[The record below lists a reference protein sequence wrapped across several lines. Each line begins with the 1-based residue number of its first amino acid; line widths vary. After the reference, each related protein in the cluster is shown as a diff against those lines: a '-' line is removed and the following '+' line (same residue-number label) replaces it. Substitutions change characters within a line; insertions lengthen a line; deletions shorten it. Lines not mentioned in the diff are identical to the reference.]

1 MVDAILDGLRRDLCQ
16 RNAPEAQ
23 SVDEPACV
31 PEAIS
36 PQHSSSAPPVTTLS
50 TVASTEPVCQ
60 SFNLGDPNG
69 SVAPQLSTSPG
80 TMPTPPEHQ
89 VAPNLSFPS
98 KERSSDETM
107 EVDLLKA
114 TNSVDH
120 RFMQYR
126 MASVGT
132 SVSSGSDTR
141 RPSLASAQTSSD
153 RISSES

>member
-16 RNAPEAQ
+16 RSAPEAR
-23 SVDEPACV
+23 SVDEPACD

-36 PQHSSSAPPVTTLS
+36 PQHSSSASPVTTLS
-50 TVASTEPVCQ
+50 TVASPESVCQ

-69 SVAPQLSTSPG
+69 SVAPQLSISPG
-80 TMPTPPEHQ
+80 TMPTQPEHQ
-89 VAPNLSFPS
+89 VDPNLSLPF
-98 KERSSDETM
+98 KEQSSDETM
-107 EVDLLKA
+107 EVDPLKA
-114 TNSVDH
+114 ANSVDH

-132 SVSSGSDTR
+132 SVSSDSDTR

>member
-16 RNAPEAQ
+16 RSASEAQ
-23 SVDEPACV
+23 SVDGPACV
-31 PEAIS
+31 PETIS
-36 PQHSSSAPPVTTLS
+36 PQHSSSALPVTTLS
-50 TVASTEPVCQ
+50 TAASTESVCQ
-60 SFNLGDPNG
+60 SFNFGDPDG
-69 SVAPQLSTSPG
+69 SVTQLSTSAG
-80 TMPTPPEHQ
+80 TMPTQSEHQ

-107 EVDLLKA
+107 EVDPLKA
-114 TNSVDH
+114 PNSVDH